1 MATTTQEHDTHDTHD
16 DEHGHGLAHVA
27 SLKVLFCV
35 WGILMVLT
43 VVTVLATKV
52 DLGGAMNLIVGMVI
66 ATIKAT
72 LVCLYFMHL
81 RYDRPL
87 HAIAFLSALLF
98 AILFVGILLMDTGQY
113 QTTILWDQNFLPD
126 P

>member
-1 MATTTQEHDTHDTHD
+1 MATAKENTHDGHDEHD
-16 DEHGHGLAHVA
+16 HGLAHVA
-27 SLKVLFCV
+27 SIKVLVGV

-43 VVTVLATKV
+43 VVTVLATRI
-52 DLGGAMNLIVGMVI
+52 DLGGAGNLVVAMFI
-66 ATIKAT
+66 ATVKAS

-87 HAIAFLSALLF
+87 HAIAFLSSLLF
-98 AILFVGILLMDTGQY
+98 AILFVGFCLMDTGQY
-113 QTTILWDQNFLPD
+113 QDVILWDQNFLPD